1 MIRGSCFCGAVSFQF
16 SGEMTPIQFCH
27 AERCRKSTG
36 AAMAAEALAP
46 VDGFE
51 WVSGEDNLTHC
62 EAPLL
67 GAPPAYRKSFCST
80 CGSPMPSQI
89 DGLPFMFISPG
100 VLDDDPGSRPMRHAF
115 VGQKACWHEIVD
127 ELPQHE
133 GLPGGPNVNTLKDE
147 REITR
152 R

>member
-1 MIRGSCFCGAVSFQF
+1 
-16 SGEMTPIQFCH
+16 
-27 AERCRKSTG
+27 
-36 AAMAAEALAP
+36 MAAEALAP

-89 DGLPFMFISPG
+89 DGLPFMFISPS

-133 GLPGGPNVNTLKDE
+133 GLPDGPNVNTLKDE

>member
-100 VLDDDPGSRPMRHAF
+100 VLDDDPGSCPMRHAF
-115 VGQKACWHEIVD
+115 VSQKACWHEIVD

-133 GLPGGPNVNTLKDE
+133 GLPDGPNVNTLKDE

>member
-16 SGEMTPIQFCH
+16 SGEMTPIQFCY

-36 AAMAAEALAP
+36 AAMAAKALVP

-89 DGLPFMFISPG
+89 DGLPFMSISPG
-100 VLDDDPGSRPMRHAF
+100 VLDDDPGPRPMRHAF

-133 GLPGGPNVNTLKDE
+133 GLPDGPNVNTLKDE